1 MSKDICGLLMDI
13 SAVLSQRSCR
23 AYLVGGFIRDWLLGR
38 ETVDI
43 DITIRGECQDMAT
56 EVARAMEGKLF
67 LLDDVNNVFR
77 VVVDRDGKQWHID
90 FTSFSGDIED
100 DLARRDFTVNAM
112 AVGLQEFISNG
123 VGEIVDPFS
132 GRADLIAKVIRAVS
146 PDTFE
151 KDAAR
156 LLRAVR
162 LTHELK
168 FGIEPNTE
176 ALIGKNSKL
185 VASVAGE
192 RIREE
197 LLRMMVLPGSADL
210 LKYMDSL
217 SLLSQI
223 FPEVEWMKNVEQP
236 KEHYWDVF
244 QHSVETVAAVEFLL
258 RESPWKYG
266 SDILL
271 DQVPWSDELKAHFDT
286 GVSGGSTRRLLL
298 KLGGLLHDVAKP
310 ATKTVDQTGRVR
322 FIGHTKQGAVMVASA
337 LERLRFS
344 NREVRLVE
352 KLVYNHLRP
361 VQMASDGPPTS
372 RAIYRFFR
380 DTEGAGVDVLFL
392 ALADF
397 LATQGPRL
405 DVEEWKRH
413 NQLVGYILNEY
424 SKQQKTMLPVKLVDG
439 NDLMA
444 IFALRPGRLI
454 GELLAEVRE
463 AQAAGDVTTR
473 EEAIELVRKLLEER
487 QCGSAC

>member
-1 MSKDICGLLMDI
+1 MNKDICGLLSNI
-13 SAVLSQRSCR
+13 SAVLSQQGCQ
-23 AYLVGGFIRDWLLGR
+23 AYLVGGFVRDWLLGR

-43 DITIRGECQDMAT
+43 DVAIRGEFQNTVT
-56 EVARAMEGKLF
+56 EVARAIEGKLF
-67 LLDDVNNVFR
+67 LLDDVNNVLR
-77 VVVDRDGKQWHID
+77 VVVHRDGKQWHVD

-112 AVGLQEFISNG
+112 AIGLQEFISSEA
-123 VGEIVDPFS
+123 VEVIDPLS
-132 GRADLIAKVIRAVS
+132 GRVDLDARVIRAVS
-146 PDTFE
+146 PVTFE

-162 LTHELK
+162 LARELE
-168 FGIEPNTE
+168 FGIEPDTE
-176 ALIGKNSKL
+176 ALIRKNCRL
-185 VASVAGE
+185 MASVAGE

-197 LLRMMVLPGSADL
+197 LLRMFVLPGSADL
-210 LKYMDSL
+210 LRYMDDL
-217 SLLSQI
+217 GLLVQI
-223 FPEVEWMKNVEQP
+223 FPEVEQMKDVEQP

-244 QHSVETVAAVEFLL
+244 QHSIETVAAVEFLL
-258 RESPWKYG
+258 RESSWRYG
-266 SDILL
+266 SDKLL
-271 DQVPWSDELKAHFDT
+271 DQVPWSDELKAHFDAV
-286 GVSGGSTRRLLL
+286 VSGGSTRKLLL

-310 ATKTVDQTGRVR
+310 MMRTVDQAGRIR
-322 FIGHTKQGAVMVASA
+322 FIGHTKQGAIMAASA

-361 VQMASDGPPTS
+361 VQMASEYLPTS
-372 RAIYRFFR
+372 RAVYRFFR

-413 NQLVGYILNEY
+413 TQLVGYILDEHNR
-424 SKQQKTMLPVKLVDG
+424 QQRTALPVKLVDG
-439 NDLMA
+439 HDLMS
-444 IFALRPGRLI
+444 IFDLKPGKLI

-463 AQAAGDVTTR
+463 AQAAGDVATR
-473 EEAIELVRKLLEER
+473 EEAIEMVRKRLEQR
-487 QCGSAC
+487 KCGSAC